1 MLKLILAVLG
11 IFGKILA
18 RILTKR
24 AKLKSAAEVLP
35 EESPTAQAV
44 EEAETKAK
52 EKFGPRLEGRT
63 HQPRKTLV
71 EGVVR
76 EVESASPKS

>member
-52 EKFGPRLEGRT
+52 EKFGPRRT